1 MCQELFKMFYMNP
14 LKTVPG
20 GRYYDTP
27 ILQKGRMGSQSG
39 GGKLARTHMVSQWQ
53 QDLTQAAWLQSP

>member
-1 MCQELFKMFYMNP
+1 MFYMNP
-14 LKTVPG
+14 LKTVLG